1 MEWLWQ
7 SLGRGRQT
15 LSVVEQGKPLARME
29 LNLYKKDTY
38 TISGISFDG
47 QVSEQQREAVMLGA
61 CEWFRQQQIHLLL
74 GYRWVQNWFAEH
86 PQELSLIAQG
96 VKTKSRF

>member
-15 LSVVEQGKPLARME
+15 LSAMEQGKPLARME
-29 LNLYKKDTY
+29 LNLYKKETY

-61 CEWFRQQQIHLLL
+61 CEWFRQQQIHLLAVCPENL
-74 GYRWVQNWFAEH
+74 KAALRRLLHIPARPDGCAPAPGR
-86 PQELSLIAQG
+86 
-96 VKTKSRF
+96 

>member
-15 LSVVEQGKPLARME
+15 LSAMEQGKPLARME

-61 CEWFRQQQIHLLL
+61 CEWFRQQQIHLLWAVDGFKIGL
-74 GYRWVQNWFAEH
+74 PNIRRSSA
-86 PQELSLIAQG
+86 
-96 VKTKSRF
+96 

>member
-15 LSVVEQGKPLARME
+15 LSTIEQGKPLARME

-74 GYRWVQNWFAEH
+74 GCRWV
-86 PQELSLIAQG
+86 
-96 VKTKSRF
+96 

>member
-15 LSVVEQGKPLARME
+15 LSAMEQGKPLARME

-38 TISGISFDG
+38 TILGISFDG
-47 QVSEQQREAVMLGA
+47 QVSEEQRETVMLGA

-74 GYRWVQNWFAEH
+74 GCRWAQNWFAGH

>member
-15 LSVVEQGKPLARME
+15 LSAIEQEKPLARME

-74 GYRWVQNWFAEH
+74 GCRWAQNWFAGH